1 MKRRNRLN
9 ILLTLFVLTIIFSA
23 NAIITLAV
31 ILLYVSGTITK
42 LHLAPL
48 SVVILSLISSILI
61 SAALSGLF
69 IKYFFRPLN
78 ALIAATKQV
87 AAGDFSV
94 RIEEYGGGHPRR
106 ILAKSEIGTLVRSF
120 NEMVEE
126 LASVE
131 LFRHDFIS
139 NFSHEFKTPILSI
152 RGFARQL
159 VKGGLTPQQQTE
171 FCRIIADESEYLAHM
186 SSNVLLLTKLENQQI
201 VTDRRPF
208 RLDEQL
214 RDCMLL
220 FESQWSEKDLNVEME
235 LEPVEYTQ
243 NPELLSH
250 VWNNLISNAVKFTP
264 PGGCIA
270 VTLRADAGW
279 VSVTV
284 RDSGPG
290 ISEET
295 QRHMFEKF
303 YQGDSSHQCAGNGLG
318 LALVRRIADMTGAVL
333 RCESEVGRG
342 TAFTVSLPK
351 QVPKFA
357 ARAATGDKY
366 GTQKQAQELPPVR
379 NDGL

>member
-1 MKRRNRLN
+1 MKRRYRLN
-9 ILLTLFVLTIIFSA
+9 ILLTLFVFTVIFSA
-23 NAIITLAV
+23 NALITLV
-31 ILLYVSGTITK
+31 IIPLYLSGAIGK

-48 SVVILSLISSILI
+48 LVVILSLLSSILI
-61 SAALSGLF
+61 STFLSGLF

-78 ALIAATKQV
+78 ALIAATKKV

-120 NEMVEE
+120 NEMTEE

-131 LFRHDFIS
+131 IFRRDFIS

-159 VKGGLTPQQQTE
+159 TSGNLTPQQQTE
-171 FCRIIADESEYLAHM
+171 FCRIIADESEYLSNM

-220 FESQWSEKDLNVEME
+220 FENQWSEKELTVEME

-264 PGGCIA
+264 PGGSVS
-270 VTLRADAGW
+270 VTLREKAARVL
-279 VSVTV
+279 VSVQ
-284 RDSGPG
+284 DSGPG

-295 QRHMFEKF
+295 KRHMFEKF
-303 YQGDSSHQCAGNGLG
+303 YQGDPSHQCAGNGLG

-333 RCESEVGRG
+333 HCESELGHG
-342 TAFTVSLPK
+342 TVFTVALPK
-351 QVPKFA
+351 
-357 ARAATGDKY
+357 
-366 GTQKQAQELPPVR
+366 
-379 NDGL
+379 